1 MGRFSIA
8 LLEQGEYFSIV
19 KCIAPGADT
28 SEKFAS
34 SAKNLKRQINLRADL
49 LFDGWMV
56 HQTIL
61 ERVLPVRMLDAYR
74 KGFFF
79 VGANRSPQP
88 GQSISSKLPRLI
100 SRNSMIPPHS
110 GHDVIRAAK
119 TLSSSI
125 FIFFTVQLAHAGE
138 Q

>member
-1 MGRFSIA
+1 MPNFAFAVGA
-8 LLEQGEYFSIV
+8 V
-19 KCIAPGADT
+19 KP
-28 SEKFAS
+28 
-34 SAKNLKRQINLRADL
+34 KNSVKMLRK
-49 LFDGWMV
+49 
-56 HQTIL
+56 
-61 ERVLPVRMLDAYR
+61 AYQYQ
-74 KGFFF
+74 GFFF

-119 TLSSSI
+119 TLSSFS
-125 FIFFTVQLAHAGE
+125 FFTVQLSHAGE